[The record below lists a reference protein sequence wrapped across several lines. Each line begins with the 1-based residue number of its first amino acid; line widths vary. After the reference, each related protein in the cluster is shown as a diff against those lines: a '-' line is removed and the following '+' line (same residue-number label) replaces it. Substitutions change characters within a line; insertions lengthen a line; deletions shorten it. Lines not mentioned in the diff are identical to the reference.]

1 MRQRELRRTAGV
13 VLLSTWLA
21 LCVHGV
27 AAAGSYSLEQA
38 ALQQALESTTQYWNQ
53 TSAWQLHELHRV
65 LDLAHQLLYRL
76 PGTPKYVPEL
86 HVPDA
91 TAFLAKLLR
100 EYPLLT
106 GERLGSWSEL
116 VTAFLNK
123 HITGRVTPATLLVDP
138 SGGTS
143 SGGAG
148 AEFKRRNRKMQGRGR
163 SAESVGSKGAE
174 MELSVGEH
182 AGLTGL
188 PLVRRVLT
196 AQVLLSWMGP
206 WGRQLPPGFEATLGD
221 IVNKVRRLEQYSSA
235 PKPTASSYS
244 GVHSTRSS
252 LAHG

>member
-1 MRQRELRRTAGV
+1 MRRCRNRFRERREREPLRILVV

-21 LCVHGV
+21 LNVNGAA
-27 AAAGSYSLEQA
+27 AAAGSSSLEPA
-38 ALQQALESTTQYWNQ
+38 ALQQALESTTQFWNQ

-106 GERLGSWSEL
+106 SERLGSWSEL

-123 HITGRVTPATLLVDP
+123 HITGRVTAATLLVDP

-143 SGGAG
+143 SGAGG
-148 AEFKRRNRKMQGRGR
+148 AEYKRRNRKMQSRGR
-163 SAESVGSKGAE
+163 KAESVGSKGTVV
-174 MELSVGEH
+174 ELSIGEH
-182 AGLTGL
+182 ASMTGL
-188 PLVRRVLT
+188 PLVRRVLV

-206 WGRQLPPGFEATLGD
+206 WGRQLPPGFETRLGD
-221 IVNKVRRLEQYSSA
+221 IVYKV
-235 PKPTASSYS
+235 
-244 GVHSTRSS
+244 
-252 LAHG
+252 